1 LAIAD
6 VAFVFWEILMFL
18 VKNSI
23 YALILVM
30 CVVLTPSVYAQ
41 PAASLTAQDIVEK
54 AIRALGGRDKILE
67 VTHSLIQGTLDI
79 KSVDIQGTFKIYAA
93 RPNKFYAWFDVNSM
107 GVLERGYNGEVYW
120 EKSSA
125 SGSRIFTGD
134 ELKINALLASFD
146 LLYYDQLYKELRYKK
161 TSKVNQQPCHE
172 IDLIAEGCNPITMH
186 FSQTTGLPVQQNFI
200 MPNIFQPIRVTNTI
214 VTYKD
219 IEGHKTPSQMVQKVR
234 GMETHRTVQ
243 TVELNG
249 QLPKGIF
256 DLPDD
261 IKTLIKEQGTWDAN
275 EESTEEND
283 K

>member
-1 LAIAD
+1 
-6 VAFVFWEILMFL
+6 MFL

-23 YALILVM
+23 YSLILGL

-41 PAASLTAQDIVEK
+41 TAASLTAQDIVEK
-54 AIRALGGRDKILE
+54 AIRALGGRDKMQE
-67 VTHSLIQGTLDI
+67 VTHSLILGSLDI

-93 RPNKFYAWFDVNSM
+93 RPNKFYARFDVDSM

-161 TSKVNQQPCHE
+161 TSEVNQQPCHE
-172 IDLIAEGCNPITMH
+172 IDLIAEGCSPITMH

-200 MPNIFQPIRVTNTI
+200 MPNVFQPLQVTNTI
-214 VTYKD
+214 ITYKD
-219 IEGHKTPSQMVQKVR
+219 FEGQKTPSQMVQKVR
-234 GMETHRTVQ
+234 GMETHRTVRS
-243 TVELNG
+243 VKLNG
-249 QLPKGIF
+249 QFPKDIF
-256 DLPDD
+256 DLPDE
-261 IKTLIKEQGTWDAN
+261 IKTLIKEQETWDAN
-275 EESTEEND
+275 KKSTEEND